1 MEEKEKIIEEIIELA
16 DKKDDLVKNELE
28 DLNYEELEDVRRTV
42 FEGMMK
48 NNIRIVGNGK
58 GSGGG
63 EDNEDL
69 DDILE
74 NILENLNL

>member
-1 MEEKEKIIEEIIELA
+1 MGEKVKKGK
-16 DKKDDLVKNELE
+16 KKDGRKRKNNRG
-28 DLNYEELEDVRRTV
+28 NYRTV
-42 FEGMMK
+42 FEGMK
-48 NNIRIVGNGK
+48 INNIRIVGNGK

-74 NILENLNL
+74 NISENFNF

>member
-16 DKKDDLVKNELE
+16 DKKDELVKNELE
-28 DLNYEELEDVRRTV
+28 DLNYEELKDVRRTV

-48 NNIRIVGNGK
+48 NNIRIIGNGK
-58 GSGGG
+58 GSEGG

-69 DDILE
+69 EDILE
-74 NILENLNL
+74 NILENLNF